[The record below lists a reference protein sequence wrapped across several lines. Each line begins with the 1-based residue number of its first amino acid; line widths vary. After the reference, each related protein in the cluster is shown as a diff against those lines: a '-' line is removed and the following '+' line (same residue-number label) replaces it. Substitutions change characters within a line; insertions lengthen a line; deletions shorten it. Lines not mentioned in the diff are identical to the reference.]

1 MTQREISSEL
11 LKQIETFLYAEAR
24 LLEDNRFDEWL
35 ASFSEDARYWM
46 PVRQN
51 VDRSANDESILDTF
65 ALFDDDKQS
74 LELRVLRVQTG
85 EAHAEVPPSVTQ
97 RFITNIMAQPAAQE
111 SFSVY
116 SNFMVYQE
124 RRGLHG
130 ITFFGR
136 REDVLYCEEGTFK
149 IQRRKIE
156 LAQTILPATIS
167 FFF

>member
-1 MTQREISSEL
+1 MKQDGISSEL
-11 LKQIETFLYAEAR
+11 LKQIESFLYAEAR
-24 LLEDNRFDEWL
+24 LLEDNRFDLWL
-35 ASFSEDARYWM
+35 ASFSEDVRYWM

-51 VDRSANDESILDTF
+51 IDASASDESLLDTF

-74 LELRVLRVQTG
+74 LELRILRVKTG

-97 RFITNIMAQPAAQE
+97 RFITNVVAEPATGN
-111 SFSVY
+111 SFKVY

-130 ITFFGR
+130 ITFYGR
-136 REDVLYCEEGTFK
+136 REDVLSCEDGGFK
-149 IQRRKIE
+149 IMKRKIE

-167 FFF
+167 IFF